1 MVGGGIVGV
10 LSLLLSLGSFSG
22 SGLIGGHAGLDFLNR
37 LFDFGNV
44 LDIFIHQ
51 GLVFLFCLMQA
62 VNQCAQ
68 LALCLGQAVLLGCQ
82 IQLVLA
88 LICNIHG
95 CLVSGIHK
103 LHALFFDLIDIQ
115 FKHNVTPRYHL
126 APAGHCATAAQP
138 DRVE

>member
-1 MVGGGIVGV
+1 
-10 LSLLLSLGSFSG
+10 
-22 SGLIGGHAGLDFLNR
+22 
-37 LFDFGNV
+37 
-44 LDIFIHQ
+44 
-51 GLVFLFCLMQA
+51 MQA

-103 LHALFFDLIDIQ
+103 LHTLFFDLIDIQ

-138 DRVE
+138 GRVE